1 MRLTDRGLSVRA
13 VPLALLAVAILTPAA
28 SAQIGGGSVIPPQIS
43 GFLCS
48 NYEAIKNIT
57 PLVALLVFAAT
68 LLFGMVQKHASLVK
82 DLIVGGLIA
91 IVILTLPAIL
101 AGVGLVTTCL

>member
-1 MRLTDRGLSVRA
+1 MRHASRCRSLRV
-13 VPLALLAVAILTPAA
+13 VPFAMLVVGILAPVA
-28 SAQIGGGSVIPPQIS
+28 SAQVGGGSVIPPQVS

-68 LLFGMVQKHASLVK
+68 LVFGMVQKHASLVK

>member
-1 MRLTDRGLSVRA
+1 MRHTARGLSLRA
-13 VPLALLAVAILTPAA
+13 VPFALLAVAILAPAA
-28 SAQIGGGSVIPPQIS
+28 SAQVGGGSVIPPQVS

-48 NYEAIKNIT
+48 NYQAIRNIT

-68 LLFGMVQKHASLVK
+68 LVFGMVQKHASLVK
-82 DLIVGGLIA
+82 DLIVGGLIG

-101 AGVGLVTTCL
+101 SGVGLVTTCL